1 MRFGLGRLID
11 VARIR
16 RTNGV
21 VAIGNEGYCAGNGLI
36 VPDGRAFQC
45 QQGGAEEAHQEG
57 DGDGAGAGL
66 LTALALGEAVEG
78 FAGVR
83 DE

>member
-1 MRFGLGRLID
+1 
-11 VARIR
+11 
-16 RTNGV
+16 
-21 VAIGNEGYCAGNGLI
+21 LI
-36 VPDGRAFQC
+36 VSQGLE
-45 QQGGAEEAHQEG
+45 GGAEEAGQEG

-66 LTALALGEAVEG
+66 PAALASGEAVEG

>member
-1 MRFGLGRLID
+1 
-11 VARIR
+11 
-16 RTNGV
+16 
-21 VAIGNEGYCAGNGLI
+21 LI
-36 VPDGRAFQC
+36 VPDGRAFQR
-45 QQGGAEEAHQEG
+45 QQGGAEEARQEG

-66 LTALALGEAVEG
+66 PAALASGEAVEG